1 MRLRRGEI
9 WWVRLDPT
17 LGGEINKTRP
27 CVIVSTNHA
36 NDSRQTVMVVPFST
50 SPKGHPPL
58 TVAIH
63 CAGKS
68 VSAIVDQTRAVA
80 KERFVNRQEMIAADE
95 LESIEAALV
104 KLLELQNA
112 SWNELRS

>member
-1 MRLRRGEI
+1 MRLRRGEV

-17 LGGEINKTRP
+17 RGAEINKTRP
-27 CVIVSTNHA
+27 CVIVSSNHA
-36 NDSRQTVMVVPFST
+36 NDSRLTVMVVPFST
-50 SPKGHPPL
+50 SPKGYPPF

-63 CAGKS
+63 CAGKN

-95 LESIEAALV
+95 LRLIEAALV
-104 KLLELQNA
+104 TLLELQRP
-112 SWNELRS
+112 SRI

>member
-1 MRLRRGEI
+1 MRLRRGEV

-17 LGGEINKTRP
+17 LGAEINKTRP
-27 CVIVSTNHA
+27 CVIVSNNHA
-36 NDSRQTVMVVPFST
+36 NDSRLTVMVVPLST
-50 SPKGHPPL
+50 SPRAYPPF

-80 KERFVNRQEMIAADE
+80 KERFVNRQEIIAADE
-95 LESIEAALV
+95 LQSIEAALV
-104 KLLELQNA
+104 MLMELQRA
-112 SWNELRS
+112 SRSGR